1 MKRKIAAT
9 STAATCCSV
18 IDILAAGNTGGRIE
32 ELEFLMNVHQ
42 SLTASRP
49 LESFSPPGS
58 VAAKVDAM
66 VRFQGVEKTY
76 PAYRGKPSVRALQN
90 IDFAIPRGSITG
102 VIGRSGAGKSSLVR
116 LINGL
121 EKPTTGRVEVDGRD
135 ISALTGRELRLT
147 QRSIGMIFQHFN
159 LLSSRTA
166 AANIALPLE
175 IAGWSKADIAVRV
188 AELLELVDIADKH
201 DRYPSELSGGQKQ
214 RIGIARALATRPSV
228 LLSDEATSA
237 LDPQTTRA
245 ILDLLANINR
255 ELGVTIVL
263 ITHEM
268 SVVRQLAK
276 EVVVIDAGDIV
287 ERGNVADIFTH
298 PKQPIT
304 QTFLAEVLGD
314 SLPVSLASRL
324 QEKQVP
330 GGQAVIRVLVRG
342 DAGDTVV
349 ARLARE
355 LSIDVALLSARIDE
369 IGGQRVGSLTIGVP
383 GGDATAPQVLAYLSQ
398 HQFSAEGLGYVA

>member
-1 MKRKIAAT
+1 MKAA
-9 STAATCCSV
+9 S
-18 IDILAAGNTGGRIE
+18 
-32 ELEFLMNVHQ
+32 MNVHP
-42 SLTASRP
+42 SLAIGQPIEKPDAISGHAISPAATAP
-49 LESFSPPGS
+49 
-58 VAAKVDAM
+58 DAM
-66 VRFQGVEKTY
+66 VRFEGISKTY
-76 PAYRGKPSVRALQN
+76 PAYRGKPGVNALQN

-121 EKPTTGRVEVDGRD
+121 ERPTTGRVIVDNRD
-135 ISALTGRELRLT
+135 ISALAGRDLRLA

-175 IAGWSKADIAVRV
+175 IAGWAKADIKARV
-188 AELLELVDIADKH
+188 AELLALVGIADKH

-214 RIGIARALATRPSV
+214 RVGIARALATRPSV

-276 EVVVIDAGDIV
+276 DVVVLDAGRVV
-287 ERGNVADIFTH
+287 ESGHVADIFTH
-298 PKQPIT
+298 PKHPIT
-304 QTFLAEVLGD
+304 QSFLAEVIGD
-314 SLPVSLASRL
+314 SLPVSLASRIVS
-324 QEKQVP
+324 EP
-330 GGQAVIRVLVRG
+330 PAGGQAVIRVQVRG
-342 DAGDTVV
+342 AGAGDTLV

-355 LSIDVALLSARIDE
+355 LGLDVSLLSARIDE
-369 IGGQRVGSLTIGVP
+369 IGGQHVGSLTLGIPLGMSS
-383 GGDATAPQVLAYLSQ
+383 GQDATTRTLAWLSEY
-398 HQFSAEGLGYVA
+398 QFPAERLGYVA

>member
-1 MKRKIAAT
+1 MAARN
-9 STAATCCSV
+9 
-18 IDILAAGNTGGRIE
+18 AGGQIE
-32 ELEFLMNVHQ
+32 ELESLMNVHQ
-42 SLTASRP
+42 SLTAARP
-49 LESFSPPGS
+49 LESFSSPDS
-58 VAAKVDAM
+58 ATAKVDAM
-66 VRFQGVEKTY
+66 VRFEGVEKTY
-76 PAYRGKPSVRALQN
+76 PAYRGKPGVRALQN

-135 ISALTGRELRLT
+135 ISALSGRELRLA

-188 AELLELVDIADKH
+188 AELLDLVDIADKH

-287 ERGNVADIFTH
+287 ERGHVANIFTH
-298 PKQPIT
+298 PNNPIP
-304 QTFLAEVLGD
+304 QTFLAEVLGA

-324 QEKQVP
+324 QEKPVT

-383 GGDATAPQVLAYLSQ
+383 GGDATAAQVLAYLSQ
-398 HQFSAEGLGYVA
+398 HQFSAERLGYVA

>member
-1 MKRKIAAT
+1 
-9 STAATCCSV
+9 
-18 IDILAAGNTGGRIE
+18 
-32 ELEFLMNVHQ
+32 MNVHQ
-42 SLTASRP
+42 SLTAVRP
-49 LESFSPPGS
+49 VEPLLPAAHPPS
-58 VAAKVDAM
+58 VADAM
-66 VRFQGVEKTY
+66 VRFEQVSKAY
-76 PAYRGKPSVRALQN
+76 PAYRDKPSVQALQD

-121 EKPTTGRVEVDGRD
+121 EKPSSGRVIVDGRD
-135 ISALTGRELRLT
+135 ISGLAGRELRLA

-166 AANIALPLE
+166 ADNIALPLE
-175 IAGWSKADIAVRV
+175 IAGWSRADIAVRV
-188 AELLELVDIADKH
+188 AELLELVGIADKY

-214 RIGIARALATRPSV
+214 RIGIARALATRPNV

-237 LDPQTTRA
+237 LDPQTTRS

-255 ELGVTIVL
+255 ELGVTIIL

-276 EVVVIDAGDIV
+276 EVVVIDGGHIV
-287 ERGNVADIFTH
+287 ERGHVADIFTH
-298 PKQPIT
+298 PGHPVT
-304 QTFLAEVLGD
+304 QAFLSEVVGD
-314 SLPVSLASRL
+314 SVPVSLASRL
-324 QEKQVP
+324 QRQPVA
-330 GGQAVIRVLVRG
+330 GGRAVIRVQVRG
-342 DAGDTVV
+342 ADAGDTIV

-369 IGGQRVGSLTIGVP
+369 IGGQHVGSLTLGIP
-383 GGDATAPQVLAYLSQ
+383 GGEPVADKAASYLSQ
-398 HQFSAEGLGYVA
+398 HNLSVERLGYVA

>member
-1 MKRKIAAT
+1 MNAHPSLGIAEP
-9 STAATCCSV
+9 
-18 IDILAAGNTGGRIE
+18 I
-32 ELEFLMNVHQ
+32 
-42 SLTASRP
+42 RP
-49 LESFSPPGS
+49 SEPVVPVNL
-58 VAAKVDAM
+58 VAEPM
-66 VRFQGVEKTY
+66 VRFEGLSKVY
-76 PAYRGKPSVRALQN
+76 PAYRDKPDVEALKN
-90 IDFAIPRGSITG
+90 IDFSIARGSITG

-121 EKPTTGRVEVDGRD
+121 EKPTTGRVIVDGRD
-135 ISALTGRELRLT
+135 ISALRGQPLRLA

-166 AANIALPLE
+166 ADNIALPLE
-175 IAGWSKADIAVRV
+175 IAGWSKADIRARV
-188 AELLELVDIADKH
+188 SELLELVDIADKA

-214 RIGIARALATRPSV
+214 RIGIARALATRPNV

-255 ELGVTIVL
+255 ELGVTIIL

-276 EVVVIDAGDIV
+276 EVVVIDAGRVV
-287 ERGNVADIFTH
+287 ERGHVADIFTH
-298 PKQPIT
+298 PKHPIT
-304 QTFLAEVLGD
+304 QTFLSEVLGD
-314 SLPVSLASRL
+314 AVPVSLASRL
-324 QEKQVP
+324 VQEP
-330 GGQAVIRVLVRG
+330 LPAGQAVIRVQVRG
-342 DAGDTVV
+342 TDAGDTLV

-369 IGGQRVGSLTIGVP
+369 IGGQHVGSLILGIP
-383 GGDATAPQVLAYLSQ
+383 GGEAAVRQALAYLSQ
-398 HQFSAEGLGYVA
+398 QQFAAERLGYVS

>member
-1 MKRKIAAT
+1 MKAASMNADPSLAIARPIETLDAISSAAT
-9 STAATCCSV
+9 A
-18 IDILAAGNTGGRIE
+18 
-32 ELEFLMNVHQ
+32 
-42 SLTASRP
+42 P
-49 LESFSPPGS
+49 
-58 VAAKVDAM
+58 DAM
-66 VRFQGVEKTY
+66 VRFEGISKTY
-76 PAYRGKPSVRALQN
+76 PAYRGKPGVNALQN
-90 IDFAIPRGSITG
+90 IDFAIPRGSVTG

-121 EKPTTGRVEVDGRD
+121 EKPTTGRVVVDNRD
-135 ISALTGRELRLT
+135 ISALAGRELRLA

-175 IAGWSKADIAVRV
+175 IAGWAKADIRARV
-188 AELLELVDIADKH
+188 TGLLELVGIADKH

-214 RIGIARALATRPSV
+214 RVGIARALATRPSV

-268 SVVRQLAK
+268 SVVRQLARD
-276 EVVVIDAGDIV
+276 VVVLDAGRVV
-287 ERGNVADIFTH
+287 ESGHVADIFTH
-298 PKQPIT
+298 PKHPIT
-304 QTFLAEVLGD
+304 QSFLAEVIGD
-314 SLPVSLASRL
+314 SLPVSLASRIVS
-324 QEKQVP
+324 EP
-330 GGQAVIRVLVRG
+330 PAGGQAVIRVQVRG
-342 DAGDTVV
+342 AGAGDTLV

-355 LSIDVALLSARIDE
+355 LGLDVSLLSARIDE
-369 IGGQRVGSLTIGVP
+369 IGGQHVGSLTLGIPLGIS
-383 GGDATAPQVLAYLSQ
+383 GGENATTRTLAWLAQY
-398 HQFSAEGLGYVA
+398 QFPAERLGYVA

>member
-1 MKRKIAAT
+1 MNAHQA
-9 STAATCCSV
+9 
-18 IDILAAGNTGGRIE
+18 LAASQR
-32 ELEFLMNVHQ
+32 LE
-42 SLTASRP
+42 P
-49 LESFSPPGS
+49 FSP
-58 VAAKVDAM
+58 AKQVDAM
-66 VRFQGVEKTY
+66 VRFAGVEKTY
-76 PAYRGKPSVRALQN
+76 PAYRGKPSVCALRN
-90 IDFAIPRGSITG
+90 IDFEIPRGSITG

-121 EKPTTGRVEVDGRD
+121 EKPTAGRVEVDGRD
-135 ISALTGRELRLT
+135 ISALSGRELRLA

-175 IAGWSKADIAVRV
+175 IAGWSKTDIAVRV
-188 AELLELVDIADKH
+188 AELLDLVDIADKH
-201 DRYPSELSGGQKQ
+201 DRYPAELSGGQKQ

-255 ELGVTIVL
+255 ELGVTIIL

-287 ERGNVADIFTH
+287 ERGHVADIFTH
-298 PKQPIT
+298 PKHSIT
-304 QTFLAEVLGD
+304 QSFLAEVLGD
-314 SLPVSLASRL
+314 SIPVSLASRL
-324 QEKQVP
+324 QQTPVL

-342 DAGDTVV
+342 DDSDTVV

-355 LSIDVALLSARIDE
+355 LSLDVALMSARIDE
-369 IGGQRVGSLTIGVP
+369 IGGQRVGSLTVGIP
-383 GGDATAPQVLAYLSQ
+383 GGEATSSQVLGYLSL
-398 HQFSAEGLGYVA
+398 HQFAAERLGYVT

>member
-1 MKRKIAAT
+1 
-9 STAATCCSV
+9 
-18 IDILAAGNTGGRIE
+18 
-32 ELEFLMNVHQ
+32 
-42 SLTASRP
+42 
-49 LESFSPPGS
+49 
-58 VAAKVDAM
+58 M
-66 VRFQGVEKTY
+66 VRFAGISKIY
-76 PAYRGKPSVRALQN
+76 PAYRGKPGVNALQN

-121 EKPTTGRVEVDGRD
+121 EKPTTGRVIVDNRD
-135 ISALTGRELRLT
+135 ISALTGRELRLA

-166 AANIALPLE
+166 ADNIALPLE
-175 IAGWSKADIAVRV
+175 IAGWIKADIKARV
-188 AELLELVDIADKH
+188 AELLALVGIADKH

-214 RIGIARALATRPSV
+214 RVGIARALATRPSV

-276 EVVVIDAGDIV
+276 EVVVLDAGHVV
-287 ERGNVADIFTH
+287 ESGHVADIFTH
-298 PKQPIT
+298 PKHPIT
-304 QTFLAEVLGD
+304 QSFLAEVIGD
-314 SLPVSLASRL
+314 SLPVSLASRIVS
-324 QEKQVP
+324 EP
-330 GGQAVIRVLVRG
+330 SGGAQAVIRVQVRGGRGRRHRGGPARPRARAGRRAAVGPRRRDRRPACRFAHARNSRRRGRG
-342 DAGDTVV
+342 DAN
-349 ARLARE
+349 ARLA
-355 LSIDVALLSARIDE
+355 LSISIL
-369 IGGQRVGSLTIGVP
+369 GGASRLCRLNSST
-383 GGDATAPQVLAYLSQ
+383 
-398 HQFSAEGLGYVA
+398 

>member
-1 MKRKIAAT
+1 
-9 STAATCCSV
+9 
-18 IDILAAGNTGGRIE
+18 
-32 ELEFLMNVHQ
+32 MNAHQ
-42 SLTASRP
+42 SLAIAEAIPALAPIAPETTEA
-49 LESFSPPGS
+49 
-58 VAAKVDAM
+58 DAM
-66 VRFQGVEKTY
+66 VRFERLAKTY
-76 PAYRGKPSVRALQN
+76 PAYRDKPSVQALQD

-121 EKPTTGRVEVDGRD
+121 EKPTAGHVVVDGRD
-135 ISALTGRELRLT
+135 ISALSGRDLRLA

-166 AANIALPLE
+166 ADNIALPLE
-175 IAGWSKADIAVRV
+175 IAGWSKTDIAIRV
-188 AELLELVDIADKH
+188 SELLELVGIADKF

-214 RIGIARALATRPSV
+214 RIGIARALATRPNV

-237 LDPQTTRA
+237 LDPQTMRS

-276 EVVVIDAGDIV
+276 EVVVIDAGEIV
-287 ERGNVADIFTH
+287 ERGHVADIFTH
-298 PKQPIT
+298 PKHWIT
-304 QTFLAEVLGD
+304 QNFLAEVLGD
-314 SLPVSLASRL
+314 SIPVSLASRL
-324 QEKQVP
+324 GPRPIP
-330 GGQAVIRVLVRG
+330 GGQEVIRVQLRG
-342 DAGDTVV
+342 SGAGDTIV

-355 LSIDVALLSARIDE
+355 LAIDVALLAARVDE
-369 IGGQRVGSLTIGVP
+369 IGSQHVGSLTLGIP
-383 GGDATAPQVLAYLSQ
+383 GDEGRGRQVLSWLSQ
-398 HQFSAEGLGYVA
+398 HQLFVERLGYVA

>member
-1 MKRKIAAT
+1 MNAHPSLVIGEPVEIQD
-9 STAATCCSV
+9 TAA
-18 IDILAAGNTGGRIE
+18 
-32 ELEFLMNVHQ
+32 Q
-42 SLTASRP
+42 P
-49 LESFSPPGS
+49 
-58 VAAKVDAM
+58 DAM
-66 VRFQGVEKTY
+66 VRFENISKIY
-76 PAYRGKPSVRALQN
+76 PAYRGKPGVSALQG
-90 IDFAIPRGSITG
+90 IEFAIARGSITG

-121 EKPTTGRVEVDGRD
+121 EKPSTGRVVVDNRD
-135 ISALTGRELRLT
+135 ISALTGRELRLA

-166 AANIALPLE
+166 ADNIALPLE
-175 IAGWSKADIAVRV
+175 IAGWSKADIKARV
-188 AELLELVDIADKH
+188 TELLALVGIADKH

-214 RIGIARALATRPSV
+214 RVGIARALATRPDV

-276 EVVVIDAGDIV
+276 EVVVLDAGRVV
-287 ERGNVADIFTH
+287 ENGHVADIFTH
-298 PKQPIT
+298 PKHPIT
-304 QTFLAEVLGD
+304 QSFLADGD
-314 SLPVSLASRL
+314 SLPVSLVSRIVR
-324 QEKQVP
+324 EP
-330 GGQAVIRVLVRG
+330 GSHAVIRVQVRG
-342 DAGDTVV
+342 AGAGDTLV

-355 LSIDVALLSARIDE
+355 LGLDVSLLSARIDE
-369 IGGQRVGSLTIGVP
+369 IGGQHVGSLVLGIP
-383 GGDATAPQVLAYLSQ
+383 LDDSGGEGAATRALAWLSQ
-398 HQFSAEGLGYVA
+398 YQISAERLGYVA

>member
-1 MKRKIAAT
+1 MKAA
-9 STAATCCSV
+9 S
-18 IDILAAGNTGGRIE
+18 
-32 ELEFLMNVHQ
+32 MNAHQ
-42 SLTASRP
+42 SLAIGRPIETLEAISPASAEP
-49 LESFSPPGS
+49 
-58 VAAKVDAM
+58 DAM
-66 VRFQGVEKTY
+66 VRFAGISKTY
-76 PAYRGKPSVRALQN
+76 PAYRGKPGVNALQD
-90 IDFAIPRGSITG
+90 IDFAIRRGSITG

-121 EKPTTGRVEVDGRD
+121 EKPTTGRVIVDGRD
-135 ISALTGRELRLT
+135 ISALAGRELRLA

-166 AANIALPLE
+166 ADNIALPLE
-175 IAGWSKADIAVRV
+175 IAGWTKTDIKARV
-188 AELLELVDIADKH
+188 TDLLALVGIADKH

-214 RIGIARALATRPSV
+214 RVGIARALATRPSV

-276 EVVVIDAGDIV
+276 EVVVLDAGRVV
-287 ERGNVADIFTH
+287 ESGHVADIFTH
-298 PKQPIT
+298 PRHPIT
-304 QTFLAEVLGD
+304 QSFLAEVIGD
-314 SLPVSLASRL
+314 SLPVSLASRIVS
-324 QEKQVP
+324 KQP
-330 GGQAVIRVLVRG
+330 AGGQAVIRIQVRG
-342 DAGDTVV
+342 AGAGETVV

-355 LSIDVALLSARIDE
+355 LGLDVALLSARIDE
-369 IGGQRVGSLTIGVP
+369 IGGQHVGSLTLGIP
-383 GGDATAPQVLAYLSQ
+383 GGEDAVTRTLAWLSQ
-398 HQFSAEGLGYVA
+398 DQFPAERLGYVA

>member
-1 MKRKIAAT
+1 
-9 STAATCCSV
+9 
-18 IDILAAGNTGGRIE
+18 
-32 ELEFLMNVHQ
+32 MNVHQ
-42 SLTASRP
+42 SLTAAEPVETLSP
-49 LESFSPPGS
+49 LAHPPTT
-58 VAAKVDAM
+58 ADAM
-66 VRFQGVEKTY
+66 VRFERVSKAY
-76 PAYRGKPSVRALQN
+76 PAYRDKPSVQALKD

-121 EKPTTGRVEVDGRD
+121 EKPSTGRVVVDGRD
-135 ISALTGRELRLT
+135 ISGLSGRDLRLA

-166 AANIALPLE
+166 ADNVALPLE
-175 IAGWSKADIAVRV
+175 IAGWSRRDIAARV
-188 AELLELVDIADKH
+188 AELLELVGIADKY

-214 RIGIARALATRPSV
+214 RIGIARALATRPNV

-237 LDPQTTRA
+237 LDPQTTRS

-276 EVVVIDAGDIV
+276 EVVVIDGGHIV
-287 ERGNVADIFTH
+287 ERGHVADIFTH
-298 PKQPIT
+298 PAHPVT
-304 QTFLAEVLGD
+304 QAFLSEVIGD
-314 SLPVSLASRL
+314 SVPVSLASRL
-324 QEKQVP
+324 QPQPVA
-330 GGQAVIRVLVRG
+330 GGHAVIRVQVRG
-342 DAGDTVV
+342 ADAGDTIV

-355 LSIDVALLSARIDE
+355 LSIDVALLAARIDE
-369 IGGQRVGSLTIGVP
+369 IGGQHVGSLSLGIH
-383 GGDATAPQVLAYLSQ
+383 GGEAAASKAASYLSQ
-398 HQFSAEGLGYVA
+398 NNLPVERLGYVA

>member
-1 MKRKIAAT
+1 MKAA
-9 STAATCCSV
+9 SMNAHPSLVIGEPVEIQDAA
-18 IDILAAGNTGGRIE
+18 AQPE
-32 ELEFLMNVHQ
+32 
-42 SLTASRP
+42 
-49 LESFSPPGS
+49 
-58 VAAKVDAM
+58 AM
-66 VRFQGVEKTY
+66 VRFENISKTY
-76 PAYRGKPSVRALQN
+76 PAYRGKPGVNALQG
-90 IDFAIPRGSITG
+90 IDFEIARGSITG

-121 EKPTTGRVEVDGRD
+121 EKPTTGRVVVDNGD
-135 ISALTGRELRLT
+135 ISVLAGRELRLA

-166 AANIALPLE
+166 ADNIALPLE
-175 IAGWSKADIAVRV
+175 IAGWSKADIRARV
-188 AELLELVDIADKH
+188 TELLDLVGIADKH

-214 RIGIARALATRPSV
+214 RVGIARALATRPSV

-276 EVVVIDAGDIV
+276 EVVVLDAGHVV
-287 ERGNVADIFTH
+287 ESGHVADIFTH
-298 PKQPIT
+298 PKHPIT
-304 QTFLAEVLGD
+304 QSFLAEVTGD
-314 SLPVSLASRL
+314 SLPVSLASRIV
-324 QEKQVP
+324 QEP
-330 GGQAVIRVLVRG
+330 GSQAVIRVQVRG
-342 DAGDTVV
+342 AGAGDTLI

-355 LSIDVALLSARIDE
+355 LGLDVSVLSARIDE
-369 IGGQRVGSLTIGVP
+369 VGGQHVGSLVLGIPLGISR
-383 GGDATAPQVLAYLSQ
+383 GEDAATRTLAWLSQ
-398 HQFSAEGLGYVA
+398 YQFSAERLGYVA

>member
-1 MKRKIAAT
+1 
-9 STAATCCSV
+9 
-18 IDILAAGNTGGRIE
+18 
-32 ELEFLMNVHQ
+32 MNVHQ
-42 SLTASRP
+42 SLTTAQPVAPLPPIPLAPNASEAMIRF
-49 LESFSPPGS
+49 EAVS
-58 VAAKVDAM
+58 KV
-66 VRFQGVEKTY
+66 Y
-76 PAYRGKPSVRALQN
+76 PAYRDKPSVHALQA

-121 EKPTTGRVEVDGRD
+121 EKPSSGRVVVDNSE
-135 ISALTGRELRLT
+135 ISALAGRELRLA

-166 AANIALPLE
+166 ADNIALPLE
-175 IAGWSKADIAVRV
+175 IAGWSRADIAVRV
-188 AELLELVDIADKH
+188 AELLELVGIADKY

-214 RIGIARALATRPSV
+214 RIGIARALATRPNV

-276 EVVVIDAGDIV
+276 EVAVIDGGHVV
-287 ERGNVADIFTH
+287 ERGHVAEIFTH
-298 PKQPIT
+298 PRHPVT
-304 QTFLAEVLGD
+304 QAFLSEVIGD
-314 SLPVSLASRL
+314 SVPVSLASRL
-324 QEKQVP
+324 SPQPVA
-330 GGQAVIRVLVRG
+330 GGQAVLRVQVRG
-342 DAGDTVV
+342 TKAGDTVV
-349 ARLARE
+349 ARLSRE
-355 LSIDVALLSARIDE
+355 LSHDVALLSARIDE
-369 IGGQRVGSLTIGVP
+369 IGGQHVGSLILGIP
-383 GGDATAPQVLAYLSQ
+383 GSEAAARQALAYLSQ
-398 HQFSAEGLGYVA
+398 HDILVERLGYVA

>member
-1 MKRKIAAT
+1 
-9 STAATCCSV
+9 
-18 IDILAAGNTGGRIE
+18 
-32 ELEFLMNVHQ
+32 MNVHQ
-42 SLTASRP
+42 SLAIAQAIPAPETTEAEAMLRF
-49 LESFSPPGS
+49 ER
-58 VAAKVDAM
+58 VAKI
-66 VRFQGVEKTY
+66 Y
-76 PAYRGKPSVRALQN
+76 PAYRDKPSVQALQD

-121 EKPTTGRVEVDGRD
+121 EKPSAGRVVVDGRD
-135 ISALTGRELRLT
+135 ISALLGRDLRLA

-166 AANIALPLE
+166 ADNIALPLE
-175 IAGWSKADIAVRV
+175 IAGWSKADIAIRV
-188 AELLELVDIADKH
+188 SELLELVGIADKN

-214 RIGIARALATRPSV
+214 RVGIARALATRPNV

-237 LDPQTTRA
+237 LDPQTTRS

-276 EVVVIDAGDIV
+276 QVVVIDAGHVV
-287 ERGNVADIFTH
+287 ERGHVADIFTH
-298 PKQPIT
+298 PKHPIT
-304 QTFLAEVLGD
+304 QSFLAEVLGD
-314 SLPVSLASRL
+314 SVPVSLASRL
-324 QEKQVP
+324 EPQPIQ
-330 GGQAVIRVLVRG
+330 GGQAVIRVQLRG
-342 DAGDTVV
+342 TSAGDTIV

-355 LSIDVALLSARIDE
+355 LGIDIALLSARVDE
-369 IGGQRVGSLTIGVP
+369 IGGQHVGSLTLGIP
-383 GGDATAPQVLAYLSQ
+383 GDEDGTRQVLSWLSQ
-398 HQFSAEGLGYVA
+398 HQLFVERLGYVA